1 MSELVE
7 LIGRLGFAH
16 AFAAGDDRRQEVMA

>member
-7 LIGRLGFAH
+7 LVMRLGFAH
-16 AFAAGDDRRQEVMA
+16 ANTAGDDRRQEAMA